1 MHERLSIP
9 FRLAAGAAALAFC
22 ASAGAVQRN
31 VLVSIENLAPTNSN
45 SISFAPLH
53 VAFNSG
59 SFDAFNEGVA
69 AGPEIISVAELGAGS
84 EWQSAFAMADP
95 TAVRG
100 AIDMPFPLLPGASG
114 SKLFSLIDTT
124 LNPFFTFAAML
135 LPSNDH
141 FIGNDSP
148 TQYRLFDAAGN
159 LAITSITLM
168 ASDIWDAGSEAFD
181 AGKAAFVAGSDASL
195 RNCCWSKTTTPSPT
209 RLAPAP
215 GEGGLPPAPR
225 GRWPAGDGRHRP
237 PALGPGAAG
246 PDAARRR
253 RLGRVP
259 PPARAPCRRAG
270 DHAQRTQS
278 PRRTACWAWNWAP
291 TTTWPSRFR
300 CSNWWRACARCCAAS
315 NSCARRPAPAWNCAS
330 APSAGHRAPR
340 AARRATPRCR

>member
-195 RNCCWSKTTTPSPT
+195 RNT
-209 RLAPAP
+209 
-215 GEGGLPPAPR
+215 
-225 GRWPAGDGRHRP
+225 GDGVVRRDFAGLAAFNGLITGAGYTFTSGLDP
-237 PALGPGAAG
+237 NTNSDVYRISFAAVPEPESLALMLPGLLALGWVS
-246 PDAARRR
+246 RRR
-253 RLGRVP
+253 RK
-259 PPARAPCRRAG
+259 
-270 DHAQRTQS
+270 QS
-278 PRRTACWAWNWAP
+278 AEGADLALATA
-291 TTTWPSRFR
+291 
-300 CSNWWRACARCCAAS
+300 
-315 NSCARRPAPAWNCAS
+315 
-330 APSAGHRAPR
+330 
-340 AARRATPRCR
+340 